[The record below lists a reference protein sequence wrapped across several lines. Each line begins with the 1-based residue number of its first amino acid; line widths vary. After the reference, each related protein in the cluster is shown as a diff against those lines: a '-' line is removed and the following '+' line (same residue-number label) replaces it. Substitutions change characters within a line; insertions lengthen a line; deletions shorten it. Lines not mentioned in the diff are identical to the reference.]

1 MKVSDLLT
9 YKRHDIKTDGKK
21 ITGYVNKN
29 HKKVKVTVDKKL
41 YNEALRLYNEVVK
54 AKNLQTIKKNENT
67 KINNEMKKI
76 MKDYK
81 LMNKKL
87 DQSKQIYQE
96 TINDEPKLNM
106 IPLLNNVAF
115 RGTLET
121 YVIKAL
127 DSNKYNYEKFL
138 DDLKYRAIDLLE
150 KQLVSKRGLR
160 VQFTLLA
167 DFYLASDDDQ
177 EKKLEEK
184 NFNSSC
190 LPIVNNHDIKKCV
203 SVYIDDI
210 KLQISEFQAMKSGW
224 IFYRNKSLVINS
236 YRYKPLRGSS
246 FIELPQIIKNKKG
259 CLNVKND
266 DEKCFLYCIIAHDHP
281 VKNIERQSMCKKY
294 VKDYDVKGIDF
305 PMTINHISKFEK
317 QNNKSINV
325 YAYEITYDN
334 ESKKQKLSVYPI
346 RLSPNVIT
354 KHNECVNLL
363 LIKEADKSHY
373 VLIKNMSALVSE
385 HTSKHASH
393 VCPSCMKSY
402 REVSKLDHHLKD
414 SGCVK
419 FGEKVELPSATEAK
433 EYVKFKNVSKM
444 LKKPFVIYADFESI
458 LKNVE
463 RDENATTQK
472 YQQHEACGYAFK
484 RVSTL
489 EKYDKPLQLY
499 RGDGTENVAEHFIN
513 AIVKENDEI
522 RKIMSDVIPMN
533 LTDDEEQQFQSC
545 SKCYLCNVDY
555 NDDDIKVRDHDHLT
569 GSYRGSAHNA
579 CNLKYSWRH
588 YKLPVI
594 FHNLKGYDSHLII
607 KAFNNKN
614 FSIDCIPTST
624 EKYLSFT
631 ISGQITF
638 IDSLS
643 FIMSSL
649 ENLVKALPKDKFNNF
664 DKHFNTDIEQRL
676 LKQKGIYPYDYMSS
690 YQKIDETTFPN
701 QKD

>member
-29 HKKVKVTVDKKL
+29 HKKVKFTVDKKL

-246 FIELPQIIKNKKG
+246 FIELPQIIKKKKG
-259 CLNVKND
+259 CLN
-266 DEKCFLYCIIAHDHP
+266 
-281 VKNIERQSMCKKY
+281 
-294 VKDYDVKGIDF
+294 
-305 PMTINHISKFEK
+305 
-317 QNNKSINV
+317 
-325 YAYEITYDN
+325 
-334 ESKKQKLSVYPI
+334 
-346 RLSPNVIT
+346 
-354 KHNECVNLL
+354 
-363 LIKEADKSHY
+363 
-373 VLIKNMSALVSE
+373 IKN
-385 HTSKHASH
+385 
-393 VCPSCMKSY
+393 
-402 REVSKLDHHLKD
+402 
-414 SGCVK
+414 
-419 FGEKVELPSATEAK
+419 
-433 EYVKFKNVSKM
+433 
-444 LKKPFVIYADFESI
+444 
-458 LKNVE
+458 
-463 RDENATTQK
+463 
-472 YQQHEACGYAFK
+472 
-484 RVSTL
+484 
-489 EKYDKPLQLY
+489 
-499 RGDGTENVAEHFIN
+499 
-513 AIVKENDEI
+513 NDE
-522 RKIMSDVIPMN
+522 
-533 LTDDEEQQFQSC
+533 
-545 SKCYLCNVDY
+545 
-555 NDDDIKVRDHDHLT
+555 
-569 GSYRGSAHNA
+569 
-579 CNLKYSWRH
+579 
-588 YKLPVI
+588 
-594 FHNLKGYDSHLII
+594 
-607 KAFNNKN
+607 
-614 FSIDCIPTST
+614 
-624 EKYLSFT
+624 
-631 ISGQITF
+631 
-638 IDSLS
+638 
-643 FIMSSL
+643 
-649 ENLVKALPKDKFNNF
+649 
-664 DKHFNTDIEQRL
+664 
-676 LKQKGIYPYDYMSS
+676 
-690 YQKIDETTFPN
+690 
-701 QKD
+701 